1 MAKPGVRNLI
11 TDVAGLKVGNAQ
23 DMDARTGVTVILCD
37 EPSVA
42 VVDSR
47 GGAPGTRETDAL
59 KPECLVGGVDALFLS
74 GGSVYGLDTGS
85 GVMAWLAE
93 QRRGYQIGMSPVK
106 APICPGAILFDLSNG
121 GDKTWGMNPPYRDL
135 GIAAAKAASADF
147 ALGTVGAGTGAIAGQ
162 MKGGLG
168 SASIV
173 SSAGYTVGALIAAN
187 PIGST
192 LVDGTDK
199 FWAAPFEL
207 NNEFG
212 GKGVADQTGM
222 VGMPEDT
229 KRGPA
234 GAEDAAQDIRGNTT
248 IGVVATDAKLTQV
261 QAQRLAIMAQDGLAR
276 AVRPAH
282 SPFDGD
288 TLFVLATAKKDLP
301 EPPMNVLLDLGALAA
316 DCVARATA
324 RAVYEAASLGDS
336 KSYKDQFGG

>member
-1 MAKPGVRNLI
+1 MAKPGARNLI
-11 TDVAGLKVGNAQ
+11 TDVAGLSVGNAH

-37 EPSVA
+37 EPTVA

-74 GGSVYGLDTGS
+74 GGSVYGLDAGS

-93 QRRGYQIGMSPVK
+93 QGRGYQIGTSPVK
-106 APICPGAILFDLSNG
+106 APICPGAILFDLMNG
-121 GDKTWGMNPPYRDL
+121 GAKTWGMTPPYRDL
-135 GIAAAKAASADF
+135 GIAAAKAAALEF

-168 SASIV
+168 SASVV

-207 NNEFG
+207 AGEFG
-212 GKGVADQTGM
+212 GKGVADKTGM
-222 VGMPEDT
+222 VGMPADT

-234 GAEDAAQDIRGNTT
+234 GAEDIRGNTT
-248 IGVVATDAKLTQV
+248 IGVVATDAALTQV

-276 AVRPAH
+276 AIRPAH

-288 TLFVLATAKKDLP
+288 TLFVLATAKKEMPD
-301 EPPMNVLLDLGALAA
+301 EPMNTLLDLGALAA

-324 RAVYEAASLGDS
+324 RAVYEATSLGDS
-336 KSYKDQFGG
+336 RSYKDYFSA